1 MPASLR
7 PLRHRDFALVWWASM
22 ISNVGSWMQT
32 VAVGAYVA
40 SHTGQRVWA
49 ALAFVAGFLPQ
60 GILSPIGG
68 AMADRFNRVR
78 YLILSN
84 ILEALVATV
93 LAVLVVSGH
102 ATPGLITCIVAI
114 GGCLVA
120 LRLPFNQAL
129 LPDLVPPEDL
139 LAGASLNSAQW
150 NLGRVIGPT
159 LAAGTIA
166 LWGYSWAFAINA
178 ISFGAVI
185 IAMLLVRIEQRV
197 VQITERMWRRI
208 ADGIRAARDEPG
220 CRAAI
225 SLMALAAFLAAP
237 FIALIAARALELT
250 NGTDK
255 EVASATGVL
264 TTAQGIGA
272 VIGSLL
278 VAEVAHRYNRGR
290 VLVFDLVATPIAL
303 IFYGYAPS
311 VLTAAIALSFVG
323 LLYIGILAGL
333 QTTVQLRAPEAVR
346 GRVLSIYVVAIG
358 GIFPIGGVVQGW
370 LGDRIGLGN
379 TTAMASGLMLVVLAY
394 IGVRRPH
401 VFRALGDPE
410 PEEIVED
417 IVVGTRATA

>member
-1 MPASLR
+1 
-7 PLRHRDFALVWWASM
+7 M

-32 VAVGAYVA
+32 VAVGAFVA

-49 ALAFVAGFLPQ
+49 AIAFVAGFLPQ
-60 GILSPIGG
+60 GLLSPIGG
-68 AMADRFNRVR
+68 ALADRFNRVR
-78 YLILSN
+78 YLIFSN
-84 ILEALVATV
+84 ILEAAVATA
-93 LAVLVVSGH
+93 LAILVVEGH
-102 ATPGLITCIVAI
+102 ATPGLMTAIVAV

-120 LRLPFNQAL
+120 IRLPFNQAL

-139 LAGASLNSAQW
+139 LAAASLNSAQW

-159 LAAGTIA
+159 LAAAAIA

-185 IAMLLVRIEQRV
+185 VAMLLVRIEHHV
-197 VQITERMWRRI
+197 VEITERMWRRI
-208 ADGIRAARDEPG
+208 ADGFRAAREEPG

-237 FIALIAARALELT
+237 FIALIAARSLELT
-250 NGTDK
+250 NGSDK
-255 EVASATGVL
+255 AVASATGVL

-278 VAEVAHRYNRGR
+278 VAELAHRFDRGR
-290 VLVFDLVATPIAL
+290 VLVFNLVTTPIAL
-303 IFYGYAPS
+303 IAYGYAPS
-311 VLTAAIALSFVG
+311 VTTAAFALGFVG

-333 QTTVQLRAPEAVR
+333 QTVVQLRAPVHVR

-358 GIFPIGGVVQGW
+358 GIFPIGGVIQGW

-379 TTAMASGLMLVVLAY
+379 TTAIASGVMLAALVY

-401 VFRALGDPE
+401 VFKALGDPA
-410 PEEIVED
+410 PEAIATDV
-417 IVVGTRATA
+417 VVGTRATA